1 MMLERNFARDEGTL
15 KYSSKTTSKIGSVA
29 KNETDSQI

>member
-1 MMLERNFARDEGTL
+1 MVVRNFARDEGML